1 MDPSQEDFEKKIKK
15 VSPKWKIN
23 AENLISLENNMRNT
37 DKAWAEAV
45 FSFSNKFEANKRL
58 VSPVSGL
65 AVYAK
70 VFAQIGLISFF
81 FALLAFGL
89 SPMIKNWMGDI
100 H

>member
-1 MDPSQEDFEKKIKK
+1 
-15 VSPKWKIN
+15 
-23 AENLISLENNMRNT
+23 MRNT

-70 VFAQIGLISFF
+70 VFAQIDCERMGSHMGGKGVRNPTDKIDI
-81 FALLAFGL
+81 LL
-89 SPMIKNWMGDI
+89 
-100 H
+100 